1 MKQNFVQ
8 NVVEKF
14 LPLQDFVLNV
24 VPIKNNKIEDYVL
37 FPQLVQNFA
46 FDRKSEPHVEH
57 FAILDGCGTNDG
69 SGVGSV
75 PASLKLPPAEITDA
89 GPPTGFCAVPERG
102 PGCIPIPAV
111 PIPGINPGECV
122 PPAGVP
128 AAILSSVF
136 FISMITFTDK
146 NSNAEYATT

>member
-1 MKQNFVQ
+1 MA
-8 NVVEKF
+8 EKF

-46 FDRKSEPHVEH
+46 FGRKSEPHVEH

-102 PGCIPIPAV
+102 PGCIPTPPAIIPGV
-111 PIPGINPGECV
+111 PIPGIKPGDCV
-122 PPAGVP
+122 MPDVAPPE
-128 AAILSSVF
+128 ILSIFGLNGV
-136 FISMITFTDK
+136 DRV
-146 NSNAEYATT
+146 EWLVLL